1 VASVDPPGMPR
12 QFTILL
18 VEDDSEVREVVVRIL
33 SAKNFRVLTAINGYE
48 AVRLLTE
55 HHVDVMFTDI
65 VMPGLS
71 GYELAAQAKLIRPTL
86 QVLYTTAFDGNAP
99 GRDMAAR
106 YGKVIQKPIR
116 AEDLVAEIELAL
128 RP

>member
-1 VASVDPPGMPR
+1 VADVDTPGMGR

-18 VEDDSEVREVVVRIL
+18 VEDDSEVREVVVEIL
-33 SAKNFRVLTAINGYE
+33 SKRFRVLTAINGYE

-71 GYELAAQAKLIRPTL
+71 GYELAAQAKLIRPGL

-106 YGKVIQKPIR
+106 YGKIIQKPIH
-116 AEDLVAEIELAL
+116 ADDLVAEIEEAL
-128 RP
+128 RR